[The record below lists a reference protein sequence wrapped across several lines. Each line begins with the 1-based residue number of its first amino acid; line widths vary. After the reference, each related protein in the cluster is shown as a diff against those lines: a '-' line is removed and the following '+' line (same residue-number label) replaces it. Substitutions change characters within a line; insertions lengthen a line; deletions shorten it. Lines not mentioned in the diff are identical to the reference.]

1 VSANSSLCLCI
12 ASLFSP
18 LNEIGNLINLY
29 SETLVSLQNFK
40 TLMEMKPELP
50 PHDAI
55 PVGSIDSIDF
65 NNVSYHYN
73 STPKNALNNIT
84 FNVMQGEKI
93 AFVVPP
99 VQEKV
104 HLSNFC
110 LVCINLSVAKCIFQ
124 IYL

>member
-93 AFVVPP
+93 AFASLRCRKKYTY
-99 VQEKV
+99 QT
-104 HLSNFC
+104 FAW
-110 LVCINLSVAKCIFQ
+110 II
-124 IYL
+124 

>member
-1 VSANSSLCLCI
+1 MAYLIFQGKISVGEFF
-12 ASLFSP
+12 SLFMYSFFIFGP

-93 AFVVPP
+93 AFVGP
-99 VQEKV
+99 
-104 HLSNFC
+104 
-110 LVCINLSVAKCIFQ
+110 
-124 IYL
+124 